1 MKKLTARWVP
11 RMLMLAQKQQRT
23 VLYEQNLTNF
33 RADKKLFIER
43 YVTMVQT
50 WIHHYDPE
58 TKIQSIQWKH
68 KGSPTPKKFKVLP
81 SAGKV
86 LLSVSWDAQG
96 VIMVDY
102 LQRGATITG
111 LYYADLI
118 HKLQDAIEEK
128 CHGKLRRNVLLHQD
142 NTPSHKSLIAMAAI
156 STAGF

>member
-1 MKKLTARWVP
+1 MLT
-11 RMLMLAQKQQRT
+11 LAQKRQRT
-23 VLYEQNLTNF
+23 VLCEQHLTNF
-33 RADKKLFIER
+33 RADKKIFIER
-43 YVTMVQT
+43 YVTMDETWVQ
-50 WIHHYDPE
+50 HYDPE

-86 LLSVSWDAQG
+86 LLSVFWDAQG

-118 HKLQDAIEEK
+118 HKLRDAIK
-128 CHGKLRRNVLLHQD
+128 DKRCGKLRRKVLLHQD
-142 NTPSHKSLIAMAAI
+142 NVTSL
-156 STAGF
+156 